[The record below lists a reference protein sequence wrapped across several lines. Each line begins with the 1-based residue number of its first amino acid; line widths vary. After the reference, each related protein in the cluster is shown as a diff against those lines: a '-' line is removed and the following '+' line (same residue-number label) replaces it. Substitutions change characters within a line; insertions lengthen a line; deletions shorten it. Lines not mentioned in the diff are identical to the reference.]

1 MLKSCNVKKGL
12 IKMSNGKKQYE
23 QIQGYRKLKGQ
34 RRYAKRKLLQV
45 RKWRTRKNDK

>member
-1 MLKSCNVKKGL
+1 
-12 IKMSNGKKQYE
+12 MSNGKKQYE

-34 RRYAKRKLLQV
+34 RRHGKRILQV

>member
-1 MLKSCNVKKGL
+1 
-12 IKMSNGKKQYE
+12 MSNGKKQYE

-34 RRYAKRKLLQV
+34 RRHGKRNILQV